1 MSSDTE
7 VVIRARHLAKAY
19 KLYDSPKDWVKQ
31 QLLGSEK
38 NPYYK
43 SFWALKDISFE
54 VQRGKSLGIIGRN
67 GCGKSTLLQIVC
79 GMTRPTKG
87 EIWVKGRVA
96 PVLALGATFDLE
108 ATGRENVL
116 IGGAV
121 LGLKRQEILHKFESI
136 TEFAGIGAF
145 MDQPL
150 KLYSVGM
157 RMRLAFAICAH
168 IDAEILIVDEA
179 LSVGDL
185 AFQKKCVDWIDNF
198 RRTGTLLFV
207 SHSTSELSRLCESAM
222 WIDNGRVREAG
233 SVADVARAY
242 RRATFVEK
250 DNMKRF
256 SAVRK
261 IRPPTRTPSVTR
273 APSPCRSAGG
283 GPRPRCPGRHCCP
296 ADAANAPARVR
307 PG

>member
-1 MSSDTE
+1 MSSRAD
-7 VVIRARHLAKAY
+7 VVIRAQHLAKAY

-31 QLLGSEK
+31 QLFGSQK

-43 SFWALKDISFE
+43 SFWALKDVSFE
-54 VQRGKSLGIIGRN
+54 VLRGKSLGIIGRN

-116 IGGAV
+116 IAGAV
-121 LGLKRQEILHKFESI
+121 LGLKRPEIVGKFNSI
-136 TEFAGIGAF
+136 ADFAGIGEF
-145 MDQPL
+145 MEQPI
-150 KLYSVGM
+150 KLYSIGM

-179 LSVGDL
+179 LAVGDL
-185 AFQKKCVDWIDNF
+185 AFQKKCVDWIDRF

-207 SHSTSELSRLCESAM
+207 SHSTTELARLCETAL
-222 WIDNGRVREAG
+222 WIDNGRVRESG
-233 SVADVARAY
+233 DVTDVIRAY
-242 RRATFVEK
+242 RRATRLEK
-250 DNMKRF
+250 DSMSRF
-256 SAVRK
+256 SA
-261 IRPPTRTPSVTR
+261 T
-273 APSPCRSAGG
+273 
-283 GPRPRCPGRHCCP
+283 
-296 ADAANAPARVR
+296 
-307 PG
+307 